1 MTISY
6 PDWYKGG
13 YPDVEILV
21 ETLFTPMLSGVT
33 PVHWWPREADIEAH
47 LAAGN
52 GYLSI
57 YRTGGTINHDQKR
70 DEPHVLFVALT
81 KSRDASW
88 ELIEFIRQVL
98 CKYEEAES
106 IVPGTI
112 HQLGCLGEILG
123 PSLTRA
129 ELRDERIVPATFKLL
144 TRKPKGL
151 GNYNEALGL
160 TSEG

>member
-1 MTISY
+1 MTITY
-6 PDWYKGG
+6 PAWYKGG
-13 YPDVEILV
+13 YPDIEVLM
-21 ETLFTPMLSGVT
+21 ETLFTPLLSGVT
-33 PVHWWPREADIEAH
+33 PVHWWPKEDVI
-47 LAAGN
+47 AATLTAGD

-57 YRTGGTINHDQKR
+57 YRTGGRINHAQKR
-70 DEPHVLFVALT
+70 DEPNVQFVALT

-98 CKYEEAES
+98 SKYEEAES
-106 IVPGTI
+106 IVPGTTY
-112 HQLGCLGEILG
+112 QLGCAGEILG

-129 ELRDERIVPATFKLL
+129 ELRDERIVPITFKLL

-160 TSEG
+160 